1 VAAARGTSGASGILT
16 SGARALACVIGA
28 VGGAAW
34 GADIPDANRGRLL
47 YENHCVVCHTSK
59 VHRRYPPLAIDQ
71 KELRRIVS
79 DWARESK
86 LNWTVSEIG
95 DVAEYLDRTYYRPG
109 R

>member
-1 VAAARGTSGASGILT
+1 VSGTLR

-34 GADIPDANRGRLL
+34 GAEVPDANRGRLL

-71 KELRRIVS
+71 KELRRIVAE
-79 DWARESK
+79 WARESK
-86 LNWTVSEIG
+86 LGWGASEIE
-95 DVAEYLDRTYYRPG
+95 DVTTYLDRAYYRPV